1 MEMKLPKIIDP
12 MRNKSNYL
20 LPIMLLLASIAH
32 SQSITWETLNT
43 GTTKTINDI
52 YFLDTDTGYLVGN
65 DYLFKKTVDG
75 GDTWLDL
82 QVPTIGEAEGGN
94 GDIVA
99 VNRQIGSPFGGL
111 GTGIILIWK
120 QPLFTVITS
129 DDGETYT
136 ENFGADSP
144 VCEARGLNVTPENDG
159 NGYVQLT
166 VFGKSCMDGGA
177 FSYFLDGPFS
187 IYDSDDN
194 YFGDG
199 GGYTSMDVNPNNSN
213 FILGHEDGNLLIH
226 NNLFNAR
233 DTVFLDTTGV
243 GAVAYAGGNVWYA
256 ATSEIYYSMYK
267 SLDDGLTFEVDPTW
281 YPTFFYP
288 RFRAMDFLEN
298 GIGLA
303 GAESNGIYGV
313 IIVQSGGE
321 WSYYYADKPIN
332 TVAILADG
340 TAFAA
345 GENGLLM
352 RSAEPITVGVKEIEL
367 NNSID
372 IYPNPAN
379 TTVQLSNTG
388 NSTIKE
394 ITLMDNSGRI
404 LKSYPAGTTTLDLS
418 SFAPS
423 LYFVRIRTNKGAVV
437 KKVVVF

>member
-1 MEMKLPKIIDP
+1 MKIKITT
-12 MRNKSNYL
+12 L
-20 LPIMLLLASIAH
+20 FATMLLLASIAH
-32 SQSITWETLNT
+32 AQFLTWETLNT

-52 YFLDTDTGYLVGN
+52 YFVDADTGYMVGK

-75 GDTWLDL
+75 GNTWQDL

-99 VNRQIGSPFGGL
+99 VNRQTGSPFGGL
-111 GTGIILIWK
+111 GTGIVLVWK

-136 ENFGADSP
+136 ENFGSDSP
-144 VCEARGLNVTPENDG
+144 VCEASGLNITPLNDG
-159 NGYVQLT
+159 NGYVQMT

-177 FSYFLDGPFS
+177 FNYFLDGPFS
-187 IYDSDDN
+187 ISDSEED

-199 GGYTSMDVNPNNSN
+199 GGYTSMDVNPTTNS
-213 FILGHEDGNLLIH
+213 FVMGHEDGNLLSH
-226 NNLFNAR
+226 NNLFNEP
-233 DTVFLDTTGV
+233 DTIFLDTTGV
-243 GAVAYAGGNVWYA
+243 GAVAYVGNNMWYA
-256 ATSEIYYSMYK
+256 ATSDLYYSMYK
-267 SLDDGLTFEVDPTW
+267 SLDDGLTFIVDPTW
-281 YPTFFYP
+281 EPTFFYP
-288 RFRAMDFLEN
+288 HFRAMEFLEN

-303 GAESNGIYGV
+303 GAQSNEIYGA
-313 IIVQSGGE
+313 IFVQNGNE
-321 WSYYYADKPIN
+321 WSYYNADKPIN

-352 RSAEPITVGVKEIEL
+352 RTNEPITVGVKEIEL
-367 NNSID
+367 NNSIG

-379 TTVQLSNTG
+379 SIVQLSNAG
-388 NSTIKE
+388 DALIKE
-394 ITLMDNSGRI
+394 ITLMDNSGRT

-423 LYFVRIRTNKGAVV
+423 LYFLKITTNKGHVL